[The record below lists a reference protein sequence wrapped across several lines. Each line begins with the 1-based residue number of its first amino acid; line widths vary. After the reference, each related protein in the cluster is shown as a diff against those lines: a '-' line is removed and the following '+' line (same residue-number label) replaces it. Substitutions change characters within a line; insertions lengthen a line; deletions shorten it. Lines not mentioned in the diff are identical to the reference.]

1 MFYPILTLVTA
12 SLYSIPFNLSL
23 NTPVIDDVVYSI
35 ASIATCI
42 AWTAYVLTVL
52 SNPLKIVFSGA
63 YPEASLPS
71 CEESS
76 TPSPCFFKAYH
87 FISLSG
93 RFTPNSAGINVKSI
107 QSPTVP
113 LFAIRLSL

>member
-42 AWTAYVLTVL
+42 A
-52 SNPLKIVFSGA
+52 
-63 YPEASLPS
+63 
-71 CEESS
+71 
-76 TPSPCFFKAYH
+76 
-87 FISLSG
+87 
-93 RFTPNSAGINVKSI
+93 
-107 QSPTVP
+107 
-113 LFAIRLSL
+113 